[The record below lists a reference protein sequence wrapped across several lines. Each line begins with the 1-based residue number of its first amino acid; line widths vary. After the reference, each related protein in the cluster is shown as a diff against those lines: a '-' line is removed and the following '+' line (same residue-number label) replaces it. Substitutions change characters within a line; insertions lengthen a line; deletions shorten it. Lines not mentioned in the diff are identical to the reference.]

1 MSYDMMN
8 LENHGQIRP
17 AIADGRE
24 EPQERYVTN
33 ADEKHL
39 RTLKEIY
46 YQWVARLTVLLC
58 VISLTFF
65 ASASLVLFRM
75 APRVTVEPFLIIKQ
89 SNSDSMVRYE
99 VIAPQMASSEQL
111 METFIKQYI
120 MLRNNVIQD
129 EREMQ
134 SRWFP
139 GGIVHY
145 MSLPAVYEQFYEK
158 NVTQLENLLKENIVR
173 DTEVISA
180 RRVGG
185 ERSFVWKVEFRTYD
199 LYRDTSQGKNQLIL
213 NTKYWTASITAF
225 FVEGRMFMGRK
236 FMNPLGFTVTRYSQ
250 TEVEIL

>member
-1 MSYDMMN
+1 MDN
-8 LENHGQIRP
+8 LLNNGEIKQSITDKRNV
-17 AIADGRE
+17 
-24 EPQERYVTN
+24 QEQYITDN
-33 ADEKHL
+33 DEKHL
-39 RTLKEIY
+39 RTLKEVY
-46 YQWVARLTVLLC
+46 YQWVARLIVLLC
-58 VISLTFF
+58 ILSLLFF

-89 SNSDSMVRYE
+89 GNSESMVRYE
-99 VIAPQMASSEQL
+99 AITQNMASTEQL

-120 MLRNNVIQD
+120 MMRNNVIQD

-145 MSLPAVYEQFYEK
+145 MSTPLVYEQFY
-158 NVTQLENLLKENIVR
+158 NQTVGQLGEFLQEGVVR

-180 RRVGG
+180 KRVGG
-185 ERSFVWKVEFRTYD
+185 EKSIVWKVEFRTYD
-199 LYRDTSQGKNQLIL
+199 LHRDTSQGKNQLVL
-213 NTKYWTASITAF
+213 NTKYWTASVTAF
-225 FVEGRMFMGRK
+225 FVEGHMFMGRK